1 MANIKQLTIVKE
13 MAEKKEQDAL
23 KMFSAA
29 QQQMN
34 QLQNQ
39 MQTLSEY
46 RQDYLTQM
54 QPNAKQLV
62 TASRLIALQEFL
74 SKLDVSINQQRDVI
88 ARASLVVDSRR
99 TQWASAKRYT
109 DSIAFLID
117 RQRQEL
123 AQIEHKQEQKLAD
136 EFSMMAYHRKKRQ

>member
-1 MANIKQLTIVKE
+1 MADIKQLTIVKE
-13 MAEKKEQDAL
+13 MAEKKERDAL

-29 QQQMN
+29 QQQIN
-34 QLQNQ
+34 KLQNQ

-46 RQDYLTQM
+46 RQDYLMQM
-54 QPNAKQLV
+54 QPNAEQRV

-74 SKLDVSINQQRDVI
+74 VKLDVSINQQRDVI

-117 RQRQEL
+117 RQQQEL
-123 AQIEHKQEQKLAD
+123 AQIEHKQQQKLAD
-136 EFSMMAYHRKKRQ
+136 EFSMMAFHRKKRR